1 MSIIFMCIKQKSD
14 FPYFWSILCE
24 FPDLCCY
31 PDPFHE
37 AAPDPPNQDSQHRI
51 LLLHITHSGQCVL
64 PYVRDQE

>member
-1 MSIIFMCIKQKSD
+1 MSMIFMCIKQKSD

-37 AAPDPPNQDSQHRI
+37 AAPDPLNRRI
-51 LLLHITHSGQCVL
+51 RIRNT
-64 PYVRDQE
+64 E